1 SRTAHARTKGDAADQ
16 AGQSASQDSDIARA
30 VARELSPNFHQP
42 GPDYIKQR
50 FNEPI
55 EPIVQ
60 EEKKEKSPSS
70 SPHFYRKG
78 TTPDHS
84 PTASPQSSP
93 PPTPPPAPT
102 PEPKKSFFSKLAPK
116 PGKENK
122 TPTAE
127 SQLPVITKAVSKT
140 SLKQEV
146 RQELPQPKL
155 FKMGESVPASP
166 GNGQL
171 HTDTEYHG
179 YYVKADV
186 KIPPDEPEEGEE
198 HVTPSALA
206 RMPPPGKPMAQYRTP
221 TPKPIAP
228 KSVSKESRPESRL
241 KKLDSYKPKSLAE
254 TRKQASLEITTD
266 FVEEES
272 GPNSILVALVMLLNI
287 GLAIIF
293 VHFLT

>member
-1 SRTAHARTKGDAADQ
+1 MS
-16 AGQSASQDSDIARA
+16 
-30 VARELSPNFHQP
+30 FHFL

-78 TTPDHS
+78 TTPDNS

-93 PPTPPPAPT
+93 PPTPPSTHT

-122 TPTAE
+122 TPAAE

-146 RQELPQPKL
+146 RQELPQPKP
-155 FKMGESVPASP
+155 FKMEESVPISP

-179 YYVKADV
+179 YYMKADV
-186 KIPPDEPEEGEE
+186 KIPPDEPEGVEEE
-198 HVTPSALA
+198 HVTPSTFAQMSLPA
-206 RMPPPGKPMAQYRTP
+206 KPMAQYRTP
-221 TPKPIAP
+221 TPKPGAP
-228 KSVSKESRPESRL
+228 KSAAKGSKPELTL
-241 KKLDSYKPKSLAE
+241 KKQDSYKPKSLAE

-272 GPNSILVALVMLLNI
+272 VSNSYCMMMKMGKLKQRERKVSFQNNV
-287 GLAIIF
+287 
-293 VHFLT
+293 